1 MSSFYKRGPRNNR
14 GFDFEKRDLKGRHK
28 VEKDEK
34 EREGLKKQA
43 TCINHATESM
53 HHDLAQFFGKSS
65 LSVPYMPTVRFSHF

>member
-1 MSSFYKRGPRNNR
+1 M
-14 GFDFEKRDLKGRHK
+14 
-28 VEKDEK
+28 EKDEK

-65 LSVPYMPTVRFSHF
+65 LSVPYMPTVRFSHFLKITFEDIKTFAQVKVIHKFSS